1 MNDILIAINQN
12 REWLHAEEMSP
23 EERRKRSDEVR
34 ELRHR
39 LAHTILQAKTV
50 DPDSKVEFL
59 R

>member
-12 REWLHAEEMSP
+12 REWLHAEEMTV
-23 EERRKRSDEVR
+23 EERRKRSNEVR

-39 LAHTILQAKTV
+39 LAHTILQAKAT
-50 DPDSKVEFL
+50 DPGSKVEFS